1 MTTKIIFSVIVG
13 VLLLGICVWSYHMS
27 NVDNTSDGKEAE
39 AKEEG
44 DGR

>member
-1 MTTKIIFSVIVG
+1 MVTKIILSVIVG
-13 VLLLGICVWSYHMS
+13 ILLGVCVWSYRMS
-27 NVDNTSDGKEAE
+27 NVDNTSDGKETE